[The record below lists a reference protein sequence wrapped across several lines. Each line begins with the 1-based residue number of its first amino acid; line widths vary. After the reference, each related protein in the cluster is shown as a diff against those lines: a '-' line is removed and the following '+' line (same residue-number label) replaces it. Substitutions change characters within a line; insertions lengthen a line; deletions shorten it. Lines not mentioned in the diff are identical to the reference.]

1 MSLNL
6 SLSNAVLHTQRNIE
20 YEIDV
25 SIHTT
30 FFYRS
35 HIHVMTHVTKRLLN
49 IYTSTKLKP

>member
-30 FFYRS
+30 FYRS

-49 IYTSTKLKP
+49 IYTST